1 MLSTK
6 GGIKAEHAPQ
16 LPGFRASG
24 LPGFR
29 ASGHIIHIIG
39 FSVY

>member
-16 LPGFRASG
+16 LPGFRAFG
-24 LPGFR
+24 I
-29 ASGHIIHIIG
+29 IIHSSG